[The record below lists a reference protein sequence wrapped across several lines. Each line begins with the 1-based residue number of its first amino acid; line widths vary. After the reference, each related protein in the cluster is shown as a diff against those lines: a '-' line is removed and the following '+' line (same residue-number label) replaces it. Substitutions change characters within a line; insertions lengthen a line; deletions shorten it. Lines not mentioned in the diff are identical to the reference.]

1 MASGTRV
8 LLVAAAAAL
17 AAGCA
22 SHAKRTDADLVQL
35 TEWLPGFYD
44 NQVQIAEERQA
55 GRAPGEPLALTVVPI
70 DAEQLGAHVFY
81 MQEMSKGPTPRVTLQ
96 RLVAFNTGKDEIVET
111 MWSLA
116 DPARWRGADTTPE
129 LFTSLQPDDV
139 RPMQGCDLKWK
150 KEGDRFTASNDPS
163 RCRMISPRT
172 GGVEF
177 TEIRVE
183 LTPDE
188 LAISTQT
195 ARAGVAAAPGAG
207 PYVRFR
213 RNGGA

>member
-8 LLVAAAAAL
+8 LLVVAAAAL
-17 AAGCA
+17 AGCA
-22 SHAKRTDADLVQL
+22 SHAKRTDADLDQL
-35 TEWLPGFYD
+35 LEWLPGFYD
-44 NQVQIAEERQA
+44 NQVQIAEAQQA
-55 GRAPGEPLALTVVPI
+55 GRAPEEQLGLTVVPVE
-70 DAEQLGAHVFY
+70 AQELGTHVFY
-81 MQEMSKGPTPRVTLQ
+81 MQEMDGESRRITVQ
-96 RLVAFNTGKDEIVET
+96 RLISFNTARHDIVET
-111 MWSLA
+111 MWSLT

-150 KEGDRFTASNDPS
+150 KEGDHFTASNDPTH
-163 RCRMISPRT
+163 CRMLSRRT

-177 TEIRVE
+177 TDMHIE

-188 LAISTQT
+188 LAISTRATPVGGT
-195 ARAGVAAAPGAG
+195 AATGVA

-213 RNGGA
+213 RNGGS

>member
-8 LLVAAAAAL
+8 LLVAAAAVL

-22 SHAKRTDADLVQL
+22 GHAKRTDADLVQL

-44 NQVQIAEERQA
+44 NQVQIAEEQQA
-55 GRAPGEPLALTVVPI
+55 GRAPGEPVALTVVPVEAQEI
-70 DAEQLGAHVFY
+70 GTHVFY
-81 MQEMSKGPTPRVTLQ
+81 MQEMTKGPTAHVILQ
-96 RLVAFNTGKDEIVET
+96 RLLTFNTGKDEIVET

-116 DPARWRGADTTPE
+116 DPGRWRGADTTPE

-139 RPMQGCDLKWK
+139 HPMQGCDLKWK
-150 KEGDRFTASNDPS
+150 KEGDHFTASNDPA

-177 TEIRVE
+177 TDMRVE
-183 LTPDE
+183 LTADE

-195 ARAGVAAAPGAG
+195 ARAGVAIVPGAG

-213 RNGGA
+213 RNGGS